1 MASGGSEFITIEAG
15 VLQME
20 LERGDLLLER
30 QRLLQ
35 KNAELH
41 RKLMELQQKCTEAEQ
56 YRRQAFLLE
65 EALVTV
71 QAEKK
76 MHETEADGLR
86 DALQEEQR
94 AALEKLNR
102 HSTLAAQQT
111 QRVLSSLQEEN
122 MRLREQVENR
132 VRTEYAITSSSHL
145 QTLPVGI
152 DVPVR
157 RPSLPTFH
165 SPNYL
170 GYSAPSNVPVLL
182 PVTHGST
189 HYRAAMYST
198 DQLPP
203 WTGTNY
209 VSTTGITSDGT
220 VTALL
225 QSHQRERD
233 AWRRDV
239 HNLEATLARLQ
250 SNLSA
255 MVPLDVYRQREHELQ
270 KQCVQ
275 VSGRAQRAEVEAD
288 RMAADLG
295 AATADLRT
303 LQEEVHRWRSRYE
316 QTERQLVSQQ
326 KELQVIRSDATQS
339 VEEIQQQAEKNRHE
353 LLRLKEQVLALQQ
366 EKSSK
371 QHEIVSLHQT
381 YRSQLGDTERRCLDI
396 ARKKEDEV
404 EHLQSELAALRTQ
417 LRRSEDY
424 NRGLHVAV
432 EDLKTKCVSLGATIT
447 SLDPSQRS
455 RSSSQRSVASRSG
468 ASSPL
473 SLP

>member
-1 MASGGSEFITIEAG
+1 MANGGSEFIAIEAG

-35 KNAELH
+35 RNSELH
-41 RKLMELQQKCTEAEQ
+41 RKLLELQQKFTEAEQ
-56 YRRQAFLLE
+56 YRRQTVILE
-65 EALVTV
+65 EALVSAN
-71 QAEKK
+71 AEKK
-76 MHETEADGLR
+76 MHESEVDELR
-86 DALQEEQR
+86 EALQAEQI
-94 AALEKLNR
+94 AALGKINR
-102 HSTLAAQQT
+102 QSAISSQHT
-111 QRVLSSLQEEN
+111 QRLLSSLQEEN

-132 VRTEYAITSSSHL
+132 IRTEYAVTSASHH
-145 QTLPVGI
+145 TVPI
-152 DVPVR
+152 SADVPVR
-157 RPSLPTFH
+157 RPSLPAFH
-165 SPNYL
+165 SPGYL
-170 GYSAPSNVPVLL
+170 GYSAPANPPLFPV
-182 PVTHGST
+182 VHGFSP
-189 HYRAAMYST
+189 YRPPTISHAE
-198 DQLPP
+198 QLP
-203 WTGTNY
+203 WSYTYHAG
-209 VSTTGITSDGT
+209 GTSDST
-220 VTALL
+220 VTTLL

-255 MVPLDVYRQREHELQ
+255 MVPLDVYRQREFELQ
-270 KQCVQ
+270 KQCAA
-275 VSGRAQRAEVEAD
+275 VSGRAQRAELEAD
-288 RMAADLG
+288 RVAADLG

-303 LQEEVHRWRSRYE
+303 LQEEVQRWRSRYE
-316 QTERQLVSQQ
+316 QSERQLISQQ

-339 VEEIQQQAEKNRHE
+339 VEEIQQQAERNRHE
-353 LLRLKEQVLALQQ
+353 LLRLKEQVFALQQ

-371 QHEIVSLHQT
+371 QSEIASLHQT
-381 YRSQLGDTERRCLDI
+381 YRSQLSDTERRCLDI

-404 EHLQSELAALRTQ
+404 EDLQSELAALRTQ

-447 SLDPSQRS
+447 TLDPAQRS